1 MNREQELIREFQKN
15 ECVLQI
21 VAWEDLVKE
30 WDISKDKMK
39 FAGGLVSPALDSASA
54 IKLIKEVGGVAVS
67 QVRFVSVKGKNY
79 VVFKGYPGDRKILTG
94 TRYLTNNPKVVR
106 MAVGPE
112 AIKASAKGGFVLSVI
127 LSVSIEVYVQI
138 FTENSQAIST
148 MLGTITADVLKI
160 GLSSIAG
167 WAAGVAAGG
176 VAVIGGVA
184 AGPFLIAIAVGFAA
198 GLLLDPIDEYFGV
211 TKALIGAYERAGVK
225 LKEVQD
231 EAIQGVG
238 RLERSVTCYY
248 VPIVC
253 GSY

>member
-1 MNREQELIREFQKN
+1 MNREQELLREFQRN

-30 WDISKDKMK
+30 WDVSKDKTK
-39 FAGGLVSPALDSASA
+39 FAAGLISPSMDAASA
-54 IKLIKEVGGVAVS
+54 IKLIRDVGGVSAS
-67 QVRFVSVKGKNY
+67 QVRFVSIKGKNY
-79 VVFKGYPGDRKILTG
+79 VIFKGYAGTRKILTG
-94 TRYLTNNPKVVR
+94 TRYLTNNPTVVR

-112 AIKASAKGGFVLSVI
+112 AIKASAKGGFVLTVI
-127 LSVSIEVYVQI
+127 LSVAIEVYVQI
-138 FTENSQAIST
+138 FSEKAQAIST

-176 VAVIGGVA
+176 VAIIGGTA
-184 AGPFLIAIAVGFAA
+184 AGPFLVAIAVGFAV
-198 GLLLDPIDEYFGV
+198 GLLLDPIDERFGV
-211 TKALIGAYERAGVK
+211 TKALIAAYARAGVN
-225 LKEVQD
+225 LKSIQD
-231 EAIQGVG
+231 EATEGIG
-238 RLERSVTCYY
+238 RLERSLTCYY